1 MAKLTKNRKTVIEK
15 LDSEKSYSLEG
26 SFYIS

>member
-15 LDSEKSYSLEG
+15 LDSEKSYSLEEA
-26 SFYIS
+26 SILV